1 MVIRVENTEKYFR
14 DNDPVLV
21 DGKLYYS
28 TDKKRLKIGSGAKWS
43 VTDYV
48 PRQLIRKSSGPIGNH
63 WIFQCDDN
71 GMIVL
76 PGEDLG
82 F

>member
-1 MVIRVENTEKYFR
+1 MILVSNTEKYFI

-21 DGKLYYS
+21 DGKIYMS
-28 TDKKRLKIGSGAKWS
+28 SDKARIKIGSGAKWS

-48 PRQLIRKSSGPIGNH
+48 PKYQIMKSTGPVGHH
-63 WIFQCDDN
+63 WLFTCDDN
-71 GMIVL
+71 GMISMS
-76 PGEDLG
+76 GEDLG